1 MDNMVFM
8 GLNWADIAI
17 LGIIFLSTIISLA
30 RGFFRE
36 AFSLATWIVAFWLGF
51 KFSDSVS
58 DLLIKYISV
67 PSVRLISAF
76 ALIFI
81 ITIIIGG
88 LVNFLLSQLI
98 IKSGLS
104 GSDRA
109 LGVVFGLARGILLIA
124 VMLLFMSLTSLKNE
138 SWWQHSIIIPQFD
151 GLVNWLQTFLP
162 TKLTQVAGLTNL
174 IN

>member
-36 AFSLATWIVAFWLGF
+36 AFSLTTWIVAFWLGF

-67 PSVRLISAF
+67 PSVRLIS
-76 ALIFI
+76 
-81 ITIIIGG
+81 
-88 LVNFLLSQLI
+88 LL
-98 IKSGLS
+98 
-104 GSDRA
+104 
-109 LGVVFGLARGILLIA
+109 LLY
-124 VMLLFMSLTSLKNE
+124 LL
-138 SWWQHSIIIPQFD
+138 
-151 GLVNWLQTFLP
+151 
-162 TKLTQVAGLTNL
+162 
-174 IN
+174 